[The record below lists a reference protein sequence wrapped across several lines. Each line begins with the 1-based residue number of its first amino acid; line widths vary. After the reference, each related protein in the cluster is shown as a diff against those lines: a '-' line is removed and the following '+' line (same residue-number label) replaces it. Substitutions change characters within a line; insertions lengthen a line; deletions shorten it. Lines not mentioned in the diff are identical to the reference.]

1 MADNPEAGIERYGE
15 HDKAVMRRINRFI
28 ALVNTKWASSTI
40 AEKLKSAL
48 SDNSRDLEMDA
59 THSQDSA
66 GRDATLYFSS
76 RHSVAAL
83 HGAFNT
89 RTSSSSSASTSS
101 SSSSASTSS
110 SMRPPVVLQ
119 ATTSSAASPAHS
131 KAPVKVSEWEQRG
144 AADGKVDLG
153 SQVAPA
159 LFHHPK

>member
-28 ALVNTKWASSTI
+28 ALVNTKLPSSTI
-40 AEKLKSAL
+40 AAKLKSAL
-48 SDNSRDLEMDA
+48 TDNSKDLEMDP
-59 THSQDSA
+59 TRCQDSA
-66 GRDATLYFSS
+66 GRDAALYFTS

-83 HGAFNT
+83 HGAFDT
-89 RTSSSSSASTSS
+89 RTSSSSSTSTS
-101 SSSSASTSS
+101 TSG
-110 SMRPPVVLQ
+110 RPPVVLQ
-119 ATTSSAASPAHS
+119 ASTSSATAPAHS